1 MGTQEESGAF
11 LPETASRVT
20 QNHPPGLSQGRR
32 CIPMWWQLQSALR
45 GEKGAIEKLRKET
58 YLDEL
63 VGVVTS

>member
-1 MGTQEESGAF
+1 
-11 LPETASRVT
+11 
-20 QNHPPGLSQGRR
+20 
-32 CIPMWWQLQSALR
+32 MWWQLQSALR